1 MKEATAS
8 PKGELSGDSWQHAP
22 DYNQRFNSSRAVVR
36 RAWQGRRRGVTGWG
50 IACLS
55 LMLALWVQYLTWT
68 WKSTA
73 DEVYVLDRSG
83 NIYFGSR
90 HDLSAKSE
98 LFNLLASEA
107 TLVFF
112 QRSVSGEGSLDREDL
127 ARRIYRKR
135 AYDLLMEDLQRQ
147 RPDLKNRSLH
157 QKVEIGRIRQLEEK
171 SGSVYVLT
179 EGQLVR
185 AGHFKGHPVSEAEP
199 FSLILRFVRN
209 ASLTPGAAPWV
220 VEEWSRQLPQSY

>member
-1 MKEATAS
+1 MKGSFTGSKEEMPAD
-8 PKGELSGDSWQHAP
+8 PWQHSA
-22 DYNQRFNSSRAVVR
+22 DYNQRFNSSRAVVK
-36 RAWQGRRRGVTGWG
+36 RAWQGRRRGMTGWG
-50 IACLS
+50 IACIA
-55 LMLALWVQYLTWT
+55 LMFALWVQYLTWT
-68 WKSTA
+68 WKSSV

-83 NIYFGSR
+83 NVYFGAK

-98 LFNLLASEA
+98 LFNLLASDA
-107 TLVFF
+107 AMVFF

-127 ARRIYRKR
+127 ARRIYRRR
-135 AYDLLMEDLQRQ
+135 AYDLLMEDVQRQ
-147 RPDLKNRSLH
+147 RPDLKERSLH

-171 SGSVYVLT
+171 NGSVYVLT

-209 ASLTPGAAPWV
+209 PSLTPGAAPWV
-220 VEEWSRQLPQSY
+220 VEEWSRQLPKNY